1 MEWIFA
7 VLLIASLVGIL
18 LTRSMVY
25 AVFILLATMLD
36 LVILYVLLG
45 ADFVATTQ
53 LMIYVGGILV
63 LMLMGI
69 MLAPRDAHQVS
80 IPIIATRKF
89 FAATISVLLG
99 VFFVKETIA
108 FELPS
113 KSAYQ
118 VQPTTES
125 IGVLLFSEYLIA
137 FETAGF
143 LLLVALVGA
152 SSIAA
157 KNKNK

>member
-7 VLLIASLVGIL
+7 VMLIASLVGIL
-18 LTRSMVY
+18 LTRNMVY

-69 MLAPRDAHQVS
+69 MLAPRDAHQAS
-80 IPIIATRKF
+80 IPIIITRKF
-89 FAATISVLLG
+89 SAATISMLLG
-99 VFFVKETIA
+99 VFFVKEIIV

-118 VQPTTES
+118 VQSTTES

-157 KNKNK
+157 KNKNN